1 MGDIKHDQL
10 HDDQIYVSIQEYNQQ
25 VRHDSKAASTIYTDA
40 MGRYPVRS
48 LTGNE
53 YVMTSVYN
61 GFVYLVPMKNRS
73 KEQMIKVYT
82 ETYDYFEKH
91 GHKPSFQH
99 LDNESSKD
107 LETYFKSKNIDFQ
120 FCDKDSHR
128 RNLAERAIRD
138 AKNHIVS
145 MLATAH
151 QDLPKGLWDTC
162 IPQAIITLNL
172 LRRWKLDPKISAYEG
187 FYGSAYDFAAH
198 PIAPFG
204 AKILIYEKPED
215 RATWAEHGIPGY
227 YLGPE
232 PNTYRGYDVWA
243 IGTRHHRITHT
254 VEWFPTPYHQP
265 VTDARCGRT

>member
-1 MGDIKHDQL
+1 
-10 HDDQIYVSIQEYNQQ
+10 
-25 VRHDSKAASTIYTDA
+25 
-40 MGRYPVRS
+40 
-48 LTGNE
+48 
-53 YVMTSVYN
+53 
-61 GFVYLVPMKNRS
+61 
-73 KEQMIKVYT
+73 MIKVYT

-162 IPQAIITLNL
+162 IPHLKKYRIW
-172 LRRWKLDPKISAYEG
+172 LRVLFKHQRRKGSPE
-187 FYGSAYDFAAH
+187 YG
-198 PIAPFG
+198 
-204 AKILIYEKPED
+204 KP
-215 RATWAEHGIPGY
+215 
-227 YLGPE
+227 
-232 PNTYRGYDVWA
+232 VW
-243 IGTRHHRITHT
+243 TR
-254 VEWFPTPYHQP
+254 
-265 VTDARCGRT
+265 